1 MTRFLLGSAILLTVV
16 VPPAAAQQ
24 PIEGVYLKTVE
35 LCDAAKANG
44 IESVLEQ
51 GELVLGARGFEG
63 YEFNCAFVQS
73 LPVTR
78 SPGWI
83 VTAFCEEPGYAYP
96 ELLAIM
102 SRSEGSVD
110 VTVSAADESEG
121 TVAGTYHLCEG
132 LALP

>member
-1 MTRFLLGSAILLTVV
+1 MIRCVPESAILLAVAV
-16 VPPAAAQQ
+16 LPAGAQQ
-24 PIEGVYLKTVE
+24 PIEGVYLRTVE
-35 LCDAAKANG
+35 LCDAARTNG

-51 GELVLGARGFEG
+51 GELLLGERGFEG
-63 YEFNCAFVQS
+63 YEFNCQFVQS
-73 LPVTR
+73 LQAPR
-78 SPGWI
+78 SPGWV
-83 VTAFCEEPGYAYP
+83 VTALCEEPGYAYP

-121 TVAGTYHLCEG
+121 TVAGTYHRCEG